1 MTERPRRQ
9 LGFDWTFGEDA
20 RMRRFEF
27 TDDQLGEIERHRFEH
42 PDPSVQR
49 RMEVLWLKAHHE
61 THERIAELAGVSRS
75 TVQRSLDAYESGGLA
90 AVRLFQWKV
99 PTSALTAYR
108 AQLEV
113 ELSERPPHSVAEA
126 CERIEQL
133 TGVRR
138 SPTQVRKFLRNSLG
152 LRWRKVAAVPV
163 PPKLTLDEHAAKQAA
178 FLKDGA

>member
-1 MTERPRRQ
+1 M
-9 LGFDWTFGEDA
+9 A
-20 RMRRFEF
+20 R
-27 TDDQLGEIERHRFEH
+27 TG
-42 PDPSVQR
+42 
-49 RMEVLWLKAHHE
+49 
-61 THERIAELAGVSRS
+61 ERIAELAGVSRS

-108 AQLEV
+108 GQLEV
-113 ELSERPPHSVAEA
+113 ELSECPPHTVAEA